1 MAVLLPIFAVFQYY
15 SGDFIGKKFSE
26 THKNTLNKDLP
37 QILNTK
43 TGLRNLK
50 VGLRKNENG
59 VSFTQIPVRSGNSKK
74 DTGEQALKPAPP
86 PGNTDVTD

>member
-1 MAVLLPIFAVFQYY
+1 L
-15 SGDFIGKKFSE
+15 GKRFSE
-26 THKNTLNKDLP
+26 TRQNTLNKDP
-37 QILNTK
+37 PPILSTK
-43 TGLRNLK
+43 TGLRNSK
-50 VGLRKNENG
+50 VGLQKLQVGLCKNKNG

>member
-37 QILNTK
+37 PILSTK
-43 TGLRNLK
+43 TGLRNSK
-50 VGLRKNENG
+50 VGLQKLQVGLCKNKNE
-59 VSFTQIPVRSGNSKK
+59 VSII
-74 DTGEQALKPAPP
+74 
-86 PGNTDVTD
+86 

>member
-43 TGLRNLK
+43 TGLR
-50 VGLRKNENG
+50 KNENG